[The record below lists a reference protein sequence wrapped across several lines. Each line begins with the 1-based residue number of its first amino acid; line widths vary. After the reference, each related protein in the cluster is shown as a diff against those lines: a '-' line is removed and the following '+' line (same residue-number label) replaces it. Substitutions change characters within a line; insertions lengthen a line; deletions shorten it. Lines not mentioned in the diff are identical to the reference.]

1 MTHHLN
7 TLFHS
12 KQLQSK
18 VQSTSRPSCLFFFS
32 LSFSPSVVGGVNSPS
47 AKKKREIIRV
57 QNIINCA
64 SPCLVVS
71 RLFILSSLCFPQ
83 CSLLPKNSN
92 KFIDIRAFCCVFC
105 SFLSL
110 SPTFSFACAQIC
122 TFDFNPACITPR
134 IVIGLFVCVCVF
146 SFLFYWTRP
155 PPSFFFQ
162 TKESTNTHQSC
173 WFYNLFFFS
182 LFPFFRIAS

>member
-1 MTHHLN
+1 MTHHLS

-18 VQSTSRPSCLFFFS
+18 VQSTSRPSCWFFFS
-32 LSFSPSVVGGVNSPS
+32 LSFSPSVVGGVNSTS
-47 AKKKREIIRV
+47 AKKKKKREIIRV

-71 RLFILSSLCFPQ
+71 RLFILSSLCFPR

-92 KFIDIRAFCCVFC
+92 RFSDIRVFCCVFC

-110 SPTFSFACAQIC
+110 SPTFSFACAQLC

-134 IVIGLFVCVCVF
+134 IVIGLCVCVCVCVC
-146 SFLFYWTRP
+146 SV
-155 PPSFFFQ
+155 FFF
-162 TKESTNTHQSC
+162 TGLGPLH
-173 WFYNLFFFS
+173 LFFF
-182 LFPFFRIAS
+182 